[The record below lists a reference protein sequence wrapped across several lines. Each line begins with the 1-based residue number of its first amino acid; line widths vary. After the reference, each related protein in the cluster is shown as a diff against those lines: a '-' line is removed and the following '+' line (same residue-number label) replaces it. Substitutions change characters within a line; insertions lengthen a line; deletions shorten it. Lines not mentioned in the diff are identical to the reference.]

1 MTLEELVKIIAETVA
16 KYLLLDRQRV
26 LALGHDEANRAEL
39 MDAAQSINGRADY
52 VSCRDLEWV
61 TGAYD
66 AVFVDYIPFPDA
78 AEAAL
83 GLAFSPW
90 GRLMA
95 GTLSRGK
102 PVFQLKRSP
111 GSGELSPP
119 CRRML
124 KGYWKQLYA
133 LGVRLLDSGGG
144 DHRAGK
150 DEAAYTKNVLSRQD
164 LAAYAN
170 TGRLVLGK
178 GVVVTAL
185 AADAARAMHIEL
197 VRACSN

>member
-1 MTLEELVKIIAETVA
+1 MTLEELVKIIAEIAA
-16 KYLLLDRQRV
+16 KYLILDRQRV

-39 MDAAQSINGRADY
+39 MEAAQSINGRADY
-52 VSCRDLEWV
+52 VARRDLEWV
-61 TGAYD
+61 SGVYD

-111 GSGELSPP
+111 GSGELSPAY
-119 CRRML
+119 REMM
-124 KGYWKQLYA
+124 KGCWKQLYA
-133 LGVRLLDSGGG
+133 LGVRLLEGGRL
-144 DHRAGK
+144 DNRAGK
-150 DEAAYTKNVLSRQD
+150 SEAVYVKNVLSRQD
-164 LAAYAN
+164 LAAYAKA
-170 TGRLVLGK
+170 GRIVLGK

-185 AADAARAMHIEL
+185 AADAAKAMHIEI
-197 VRACSN
+197 VRPE